1 MSISGTLLDRW
12 RAVSES
18 SATRQ
23 EARSW
28 MLAALGTLL
37 VVSLTLRV
45 VALDWG
51 IPEYDADLL
60 RRSLYR
66 QSYHMDEDNILWA
79 LMQMRP
85 AEGNFD
91 IKDYH
96 WGSLQHYLVYGA
108 LLTGSAVGVVPTPW
122 EEAFR
127 QGDAEALRRFYILGR
142 LVSVMAGVSATLIV
156 AALASMLAGHMAGIA
171 AGAAYALSPLAVV
184 EAHYL
189 TNDVTMSAFVA
200 ASVLASVLALRSLQ
214 RHTSPQP
221 ERDELQP
228 NRETRLR
235 LRWLLLA
242 GLLLGLAIA
251 AKYSALFAAPVLAV
265 AQWAAWRTESFVK
278 GWRVRFGVL
287 VLPWLAVVG
296 GFLLGEPYALLAP
309 DSLLAGLRYTSDGNT
324 INLNNGLSP
333 VIEMLAWQGRYLA
346 ELGLTWPLACTAL
359 LGVGVMLWRIIG
371 KRRSRSSRQA
381 KPANQSVRIASYVV
395 VLAAIVGLAL
405 GLALNRIPMM
415 RYTQPMIPLL
425 CVAAGIGWAAIPFRL
440 LRGVAGAIAIAVAGV
455 ITLGQLSLMAGPH
468 PADKLSAWMRAHLKD
483 GQVVARLWPEYPLL
497 DEERYRLIRLDPWWP
512 SLAPEERPDYII
524 LDDMQLGPGDP
535 QLKELVARD
544 YEQVAIFQAQP
555 RIGGFIWSEGT
566 TPHDWKYS
574 HPTLVV
580 YARR

>member
-18 SATRQ
+18 SAARQ
-23 EARSW
+23 GARLW

-51 IPEYDADLL
+51 IPEYDPDLL

-108 LLTGSAVGVVPTPW
+108 LLVGSAVGVVPAPW

-156 AALASMLAGHMAGIA
+156 FVLASMLAGHMAGMA

-200 ASVLASVLALRSLQ
+200 ASVLASVLALRS
-214 RHTSPQP
+214 PQP
-221 ERDELQP
+221 DGAELQP

-235 LRWLLLA
+235 LWWLLLA
-242 GLLLGLAIA
+242 GLLLGLGIA
-251 AKYSALFAAPVLAV
+251 AKYSALFAAPSLAV
-265 AQWAAWRTESFVK
+265 AQWAAWRAENFVK
-278 GWRVRFGVL
+278 GWRVHLGVL

-324 INLNNGLSP
+324 INLNNGLGP
-333 VIEMLAWQGRYLA
+333 IIEMLAWQGRYLA
-346 ELGLTWPLACTAL
+346 ELGLTWPLACIAL
-359 LGVGVMLWRIIG
+359 AGLGVMLWRILAQL
-371 KRRSRSSRQA
+371 RLRSSRQ
-381 KPANQSVRIASYVV
+381 PEPGNQSARKTSYIVL
-395 VLAAIVGLAL
+395 LAAIVGLVL
-405 GLALNRIPMM
+405 GLALNRVPML
-415 RYTQPMIPLL
+415 RYTQPLIPLL
-425 CVAAGIGWAAIPFRL
+425 CVAAGIGWAAVPSRI

-455 ITLGQLSLMAGPH
+455 ITLGQLSLMDGPH
-468 PADKLSAWMRAHLKD
+468 PADELSAWMRAHLKE

-512 SLAPEERPDYII
+512 SLAPGERPDYII

-535 QLKELVARD
+535 QLTELVARD

-555 RIGGFIWSEGT
+555 RIGGFTWSEGT

>member
-1 MSISGTLLDRW
+1 LFISETLLNRW
-12 RAVSES
+12 RALSES
-18 SATRQ
+18 SDARQ
-23 EARSW
+23 GARLW
-28 MLAALGTLL
+28 LLAALATLL
-37 VVSLTLRV
+37 GVSFTLRV

-51 IPEYDADLL
+51 IPEYDPGLL
-60 RRSLYR
+60 QRSLYR

-108 LLTGSAVGVVPTPW
+108 LLVGSAVGVVPAPW

-142 LVSVMAGVSATLIV
+142 LVSVMAGVSATFIA

-171 AGAAYALSPLAVV
+171 AGVAYALSPLAVV

-200 ASVLASVLALRSLQ
+200 ASVLASVSALRS
-214 RHTSPQP
+214 PQP
-221 ERDELQP
+221 GGEELQP

-235 LRWLLLA
+235 LWWLVLA

-251 AKYSALFAAPVLAV
+251 AKYSALFAAPSLAV
-265 AQWAAWRTESFVK
+265 AQWATWRAEGFVK
-278 GWRVRFGVL
+278 GWRVRLALL

-296 GFLLGEPYALLAP
+296 GFLLGEPYALLSP
-309 DSLLAGLRYTSDGNT
+309 GSLLAGLRYTSDGNS
-324 INLNNGLSP
+324 INLNNGLGP

-346 ELGLTWPLACTAL
+346 ELGLTWPLACIAL
-359 LGVGVMLWRIIG
+359 AGLGVMLWRIVN
-371 KRRSRSSRQA
+371 KRQSRSSRQIEA
-381 KPANQSVRIASYVV
+381 GSRSSSIPSYIVL
-395 VLAAIVGLAL
+395 LAAIVGLVL
-405 GLALNRIPMM
+405 GLALNRVSMM

-425 CVAAGIGWAAIPFRL
+425 CVAAGVGWAAIPFRI

-468 PADKLSAWMRAHLKD
+468 PANDLSTWMRAHLKD

-512 SLAPEERPDYII
+512 SLAPGERPDYII

-535 QLKELVARD
+535 QLKEMVARD
-544 YEQVAIFQAQP
+544 YEQVATFQAQP
-555 RIGGFIWSEGT
+555 RIGGFTWSEGT

-580 YARR
+580 YVRR